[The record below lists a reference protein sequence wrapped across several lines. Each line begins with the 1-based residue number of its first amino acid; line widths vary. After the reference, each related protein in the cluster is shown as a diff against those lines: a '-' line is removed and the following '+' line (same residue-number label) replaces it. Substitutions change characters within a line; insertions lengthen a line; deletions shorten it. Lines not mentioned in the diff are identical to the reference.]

1 MKFTLLQTDIQ
12 WASHEENI
20 RRADALLRSEKDSDV
35 YVLPEMWATG
45 FATEPEGVAE
55 MEESSAALRWMRETA
70 VERHC
75 AVCGSLAVRVADG
88 SYRNR
93 FYFCTPDDV
102 YYYDKHHL
110 FTYGREHLYYT
121 AGQERRVVV
130 FRGHRILLVTCYD
143 LRFPIWSR
151 YTEDTPF
158 DIIICVANWPRSRH
172 TAWEVLTRAR
182 AIENQCFLIGVNRV
196 GSDQYSHY
204 QGFSR
209 VVSPVGDILCQ
220 CVSDT
225 EQALTIDLD
234 INDIRSMRDRFRVLD
249 DADRFHL
256 TPNT

>member
-93 FYFCTPDDV
+93 FYFTKEWLGDVEESIDSLFEVNECTAVCD
-102 YYYDKHHL
+102 
-110 FTYGREHLYYT
+110 LY
-121 AGQERRVVV
+121 
-130 FRGHRILLVTCYD
+130 
-143 LRFPIWSR
+143 
-151 YTEDTPF
+151 
-158 DIIICVANWPRSRH
+158 NRS
-172 TAWEVLTRAR
+172 
-182 AIENQCFLIGVNRV
+182 
-196 GSDQYSHY
+196 
-204 QGFSR
+204 
-209 VVSPVGDILCQ
+209 
-220 CVSDT
+220 
-225 EQALTIDLD
+225 
-234 INDIRSMRDRFRVLD
+234 
-249 DADRFHL
+249 
-256 TPNT
+256 